1 MYDFKES
8 KMKLFSRFTHLILAA
23 VFVVSCQQEDV
34 FDIPYGLGVEENQ
47 MLTTLLSD
55 VESGTMSMYSIAQ
68 LKDLHV
74 SGEVTEITSDLV
86 MKGYVTSSDATGNFY
101 KEIYLQNDSTSPT
114 DAIRVLIDVSD
125 SFNMFNLGREV
136 YINLKGLYVG
146 EYRTGDGV
154 ISVGEF
160 DAGQN
165 RISNIREAVVKN
177 HILRSS
183 TVSELTPLPVKF
195 SDISDAHIGMMV
207 EVANVS
213 VVSSQVGKP
222 YVDPNDSYDTQ
233 RTLEACEGFG
243 KTSFIL
249 ETSAFANFKQN
260 LLPAG
265 TGTISGIVSKTYN
278 GDNLVLMLNS
288 INDVNLTGEAC
299 SLLNINDFEK
309 VLDETFDNVVD
320 NSNFDYA
327 GWVNYAEVGGE
338 LWTEQFYGGNGYVE
352 FSGFRTGDDVNIGWL
367 VTPAFDLTGTSN
379 AYINFKLAQHHLDDE
394 ENNTLEVFVSTDFDG
409 SDVLAAN
416 WDKID
421 VTIPGEDVS
430 WYAFQDV
437 GLVDVSSYSGT
448 LHVAFKYVGSG
459 NDTTLDGGYFVDDVL
474 FLKQ

>member
-1 MYDFKES
+1 
-8 KMKLFSRFTHLILAA
+8 MKFYNRFTHLIIASIL
-23 VFVVSCQQEDV
+23 VVSCQQEDV
-34 FDIPYGLGVEENQ
+34 FDIPYSLGAEENQ
-47 MLTTLLSD
+47 MLTTILSE
-55 VESGTMSMYSIAQ
+55 VESGTKEMISIAQ
-68 LKDLHV
+68 LKDLSV
-74 SGEVTEITSDLV
+74 SGEAVEITSDLV

-101 KEIYLQNDSTSPT
+101 KEIYIQDDPTSPT
-114 DAIRVLIDVSD
+114 DGVRLLIDFSD
-125 SFNMFNLGREV
+125 SYNMFNIGREI
-136 YINLKGLYVG
+136 YISLKGFYIG

-154 ISVGEF
+154 VSIGEY

-165 RISNIREAVVKN
+165 RISNIREAIVKKN
-177 HILRSS
+177 ILRSS
-183 TVSELTPLPVKF
+183 TISDLTPLKVKF
-195 SDISDAHIGMMV
+195 SEISDSHIGIMV
-207 EVANVS
+207 EISDVN

-222 YVDPNDSYDTQ
+222 FVDPNDSYDTQ
-233 RTLEACEGFG
+233 RNLEACEGFG

-260 LLPAG
+260 PLPAG

-288 INDVNLTGEAC
+288 FDDVNLTGEAC
-299 SLLNINDFEK
+299 SLLNINDFDK
-309 VLDETFDNVVD
+309 VLEETFDNVVD

-327 GWVNYAEVGGE
+327 GWINYAEVGGE

-367 VTPAFDLTGTSN
+367 VTPAFDLSGASS

-394 ENNTLEVFVSTDFDG
+394 VNNTLEVFVSTDFDG

-416 WDKID
+416 WDKIN

-437 GLVDVSSYSGT
+437 GLVDVSSYSGN
-448 LHVAFKYVGSG
+448 LYVAFKYVGSG
-459 NDTTLDGGYFVDDVL
+459 NDTSLDGGYFVDDVL

>member
-1 MYDFKES
+1 
-8 KMKLFSRFTHLILAA
+8 MKFYNRFTHLIIASIL
-23 VFVVSCQQEDV
+23 VVSCQQEDI
-34 FDIPYGLGVEENQ
+34 FDIPYSLGAEENQ
-47 MLTTLLSD
+47 MLNTILSE
-55 VESGTMSMYSIAQ
+55 VESGTKEMISITQ
-68 LKDLHV
+68 LKDLSV
-74 SGEVTEITSDLV
+74 SGEAVEITSDLV

-101 KEIYLQNDSTSPT
+101 KEIYIQDDPTSPT
-114 DAIRVLIDVSD
+114 DGVRLLIDFSD
-125 SFNMFNLGREV
+125 SYNMFNIGREI
-136 YINLKGLYVG
+136 YISLKGFYIG

-154 ISVGEF
+154 VSIGEY

-165 RISNIREAVVKN
+165 RISNIREAIVKKN
-177 HILRSS
+177 ILRSS
-183 TVSELTPLPVKF
+183 NISDLTPLKVKF
-195 SDISDAHIGMMV
+195 SEISDSHIGIMV
-207 EVANVS
+207 EISDVN

-222 YVDPNDSYDTQ
+222 FVDPNDSYDTQ
-233 RTLEACEGFG
+233 RNLEACEGFG

-260 LLPAG
+260 PLPAG

-288 INDVNLTGEAC
+288 IDDVNLTGEAC
-299 SLLNINDFEK
+299 SLLNINDFDK
-309 VLDETFDNVVD
+309 VLEETFDNVVD

-327 GWVNYAEVGGE
+327 GWINYAEVGGE

-367 VTPAFDLTGTSN
+367 VTPAFDLSGASS

-394 ENNTLEVFVSTDFDG
+394 VNNTLEVFVSTDFDG

-416 WDKID
+416 WDKIN

-437 GLVDVSSYSGT
+437 GLVDVSSYSGN
-448 LHVAFKYVGSG
+448 LYVAFKYVGSG
-459 NDTTLDGGYFVDDVL
+459 NDTSLDGGYFVDDVL

>member
-1 MYDFKES
+1 
-8 KMKLFSRFTHLILAA
+8 MKFFRRFTHLIIAA
-23 VFVVSCQQEDV
+23 VLVVSCQQEDI
-34 FDIPYGLGVEENQ
+34 FDIPYSIGAEENQ

-55 VESGTMSMYSIAQ
+55 VESETVLMYSIAQ

-74 SGEVTEITSDLV
+74 PGEATEITSDLV
-86 MKGYVTSSDATGNFY
+86 VKGYVTSSDATGNFY

-125 SFNMFNLGREV
+125 SYNMFNLGREV
-136 YINLKGLYVG
+136 YVNLKGLYVG

-154 ISVGEF
+154 ISIGEF
-160 DAGQN
+160 DPGQN
-165 RISNIREAVVKN
+165 RISNIREAVIKN

-183 TVSELTPLPVKF
+183 TISELTPLPVKF

-243 KTSFIL
+243 KKSFIL

-288 INDVNLTGEAC
+288 IDDVNLTGEAC
-299 SLLNINDFEK
+299 SLLNIDDFEK

-320 NSNFDYA
+320 NTNFDYT
-327 GWVNYAEVGGE
+327 GWINYAEVGGE
-338 LWTEQFYGGNGYVE
+338 LWTEQFYSGNGYVE

-367 VTPAFDLTGTSN
+367 VTPPFDLSGATN

-394 ENNTLEVFVSTDFDG
+394 VNNTLEVFLSTDFDG
-409 SDVLAAN
+409 SNVAGAT
-416 WDKID
+416 WEKIN
-421 VTIPGEDVS
+421 VPVPGEEAS

-437 GLVDVSSYSGT
+437 GLVDVSSYSGS
-448 LHVAFKYVGSG
+448 LYVAFKYVGSG
-459 NDTTLDGGYFVDDVL
+459 NDTSLDGGYFVDDVL

>member
-1 MYDFKES
+1 
-8 KMKLFSRFTHLILAA
+8 MKFYNRFTHLIIASIL
-23 VFVVSCQQEDV
+23 VVSCQQEDI
-34 FDIPYGLGVEENQ
+34 FDVPYSLGAEENQ
-47 MLTTLLSD
+47 MLNTILSE
-55 VESGTMSMYSIAQ
+55 VESGTKEMISITQ
-68 LKDLHV
+68 LKDLSV
-74 SGEVTEITSDLV
+74 SGEAVEITSDLV

-101 KEIYLQNDSTSPT
+101 KEIYIQDDPTSPT
-114 DAIRVLIDVSD
+114 DGVRLLIDFSD
-125 SFNMFNLGREV
+125 SYNMFNIGREI
-136 YINLKGLYVG
+136 YISLKGFYIG

-154 ISVGEF
+154 VSIGEY

-165 RISNIREAVVKN
+165 RISNIREAIVKKN
-177 HILRSS
+177 ILRSS
-183 TVSELTPLPVKF
+183 NISDLTPLKVKF
-195 SDISDAHIGMMV
+195 SEISDSHIGIMV
-207 EVANVS
+207 EISDVN

-222 YVDPNDSYDTQ
+222 FVDPNDSYDTQ
-233 RTLEACEGFG
+233 RILEACEGFG

-260 LLPAG
+260 LLPSG
-265 TGTISGIVSKTYN
+265 TGTIAGIVSKTYN

-288 INDVNLTGEAC
+288 IDDVNLTGEAC
-299 SLLNINDFEK
+299 SLLNIDDFDK
-309 VLDETFDNVVD
+309 VLEETFDNVVD

-327 GWVNYAEVGGE
+327 GWINYAEVGGE

-367 VTPAFDLTGTSN
+367 VTPAFDLSGASS

-394 ENNTLEVFVSTDFDG
+394 VNNTLEVFVSTDFDG

-416 WDKID
+416 WDKIN

-437 GLVDVSSYSGT
+437 GLVDVSSYSGN
-448 LHVAFKYVGSG
+448 LYVAFKYVGSG
-459 NDTTLDGGYFVDDVL
+459 NDTSLDGGYFVDDVL

>member
-1 MYDFKES
+1 
-8 KMKLFSRFTHLILAA
+8 MKFYNRFTHLIIASIL
-23 VFVVSCQQEDV
+23 VVSCQQEDV
-34 FDIPYGLGVEENQ
+34 FDIPYSLGAEENQ
-47 MLTTLLSD
+47 MLITILSE
-55 VESGTMSMYSIAQ
+55 VESGTKEMISITQ
-68 LKDLHV
+68 LKDLSV
-74 SGEVTEITSDLV
+74 SGEAVEITSDLV

-101 KEIYLQNDSTSPT
+101 KEIYIQDDPTSPT
-114 DAIRVLIDVSD
+114 DGVRLLIDFSD
-125 SFNMFNLGREV
+125 SYNMFNIGREI
-136 YINLKGLYVG
+136 YISLKGFYIG

-154 ISVGEF
+154 VSIGEY

-165 RISNIREAVVKN
+165 RISNIREAIVKKN
-177 HILRSS
+177 ILRSS
-183 TVSELTPLPVKF
+183 TISDLTPLKVKF
-195 SDISDAHIGMMV
+195 SEISDSHIGIMV
-207 EVANVS
+207 EISDVN

-222 YVDPNDSYDTQ
+222 FVDPNDSYDTQ
-233 RTLEACEGFG
+233 RNLEACEGFG

-260 LLPAG
+260 PLPAG

-288 INDVNLTGEAC
+288 IDDVNLTGEAC
-299 SLLNINDFEK
+299 SLLNINDFDK
-309 VLDETFDNVVD
+309 VLEETFDNVVD

-327 GWVNYAEVGGE
+327 GWINYAEVGGE

-367 VTPAFDLTGTSN
+367 VTPAFDLSGASS

-394 ENNTLEVFVSTDFDG
+394 VNNTLEVFVSTDFDG

-416 WDKID
+416 WDKIN

-437 GLVDVSSYSGT
+437 GLVDVSSYSGN
-448 LHVAFKYVGSG
+448 LYVAFKYVGSG
-459 NDTTLDGGYFVDDVL
+459 NDTSLDGGYFVDDVL

>member
-8 KMKLFSRFTHLILAA
+8 KMKLFSRFTHLILAT

-125 SFNMFNLGREV
+125 SYNMFNLGREV

-154 ISVGEF
+154 ISIGEF

-195 SDISDAHIGMMV
+195 SDITDVHIGMMV

-265 TGTISGIVSKTYN
+265 SGTISGIVSKTYI

-299 SLLNINDFEK
+299 SLLNINDFEQ
-309 VLDETFDNVVD
+309 VLNETFDDID
-320 NSNFDYA
+320 NRSTFDYP
-327 GWVNYAEVGGE
+327 GWVNYAEVGNE
-338 LWTEQFYGGNGYVE
+338 LWVERIYSGNGYVE
-352 FSGFRTGDDVNIGWL
+352 FSAFRSGDDVNVGWL
-367 VTPAFDLTGTSN
+367 VTPAFDLTGVSN
-379 AYINFKLAQHHLDDE
+379 AFINFKLAQHHLNDE
-394 ENNTLEVFVSTDFDG
+394 VNNTLEVFLSTDFDG
-409 SDVLAAN
+409 SDVVGAT
-416 WDKID
+416 WKKIN
-421 VTIPGEDVS
+421 VSVPGEDAS

-437 GLVDVSSYSGT
+437 GLVDVSSYSGN
-448 LHVAFKYVGSG
+448 LYVAFKYTGSG
-459 NDTTLDGGYFVDDVL
+459 TPPLDGGYYVDDVL

>member
-1 MYDFKES
+1 
-8 KMKLFSRFTHLILAA
+8 MKFYNRFTHLIIASIL
-23 VFVVSCQQEDV
+23 VVSCQQEDI
-34 FDIPYGLGVEENQ
+34 FDIPYSLGAEENQ
-47 MLTTLLSD
+47 MLNTILSE
-55 VESGTMSMYSIAQ
+55 VESGTKEMISITQ
-68 LKDLHV
+68 LKDLSV
-74 SGEVTEITSDLV
+74 SGEAVEITSDLV

-101 KEIYLQNDSTSPT
+101 KEIYIQDDPTSPT
-114 DAIRVLIDVSD
+114 DGVRLLIDFSD
-125 SFNMFNLGREV
+125 SYNMFNIGREI
-136 YINLKGLYVG
+136 YISLKGFYIG

-154 ISVGEF
+154 VSIGEY

-165 RISNIREAVVKN
+165 RISNIRESIVKKN
-177 HILRSS
+177 ILRSS
-183 TVSELTPLPVKF
+183 NISDLTPLKVKF
-195 SDISDAHIGMMV
+195 SEISDSHIGIMV
-207 EVANVS
+207 EISDVN

-222 YVDPNDSYDTQ
+222 FVDPNDSYDTQ
-233 RTLEACEGFG
+233 RNLEACEGFG

-260 LLPAG
+260 LLPSG
-265 TGTISGIVSKTYN
+265 TGTIAGIVSKTYN

-288 INDVNLTGEAC
+288 IDDVNLTGEAC
-299 SLLNINDFEK
+299 SLLNIDDFDK
-309 VLDETFDNVVD
+309 VLEETFDNVVD

-327 GWVNYAEVGGE
+327 GWINYAEEGGE

-367 VTPAFDLTGTSN
+367 VTPAFDLSGASS

-394 ENNTLEVFVSTDFDG
+394 VNNTLEVFVSTDFDG

-416 WDKID
+416 WDKIN

-437 GLVDVSSYSGT
+437 GLVDVSSYSGN
-448 LHVAFKYVGSG
+448 LYVAFKYVGSG
-459 NDTTLDGGYFVDDVL
+459 NDTSLDGGYFVDDVL

>member
-1 MYDFKES
+1 
-8 KMKLFSRFTHLILAA
+8 MKFYNRFTHLIIASIL
-23 VFVVSCQQEDV
+23 VVSCQQEDV
-34 FDIPYGLGVEENQ
+34 FDIPYSLGAEENQ
-47 MLTTLLSD
+47 MLITILSE
-55 VESGTMSMYSIAQ
+55 VESGTKEMISITQ
-68 LKDLHV
+68 LKDLSV
-74 SGEVTEITSDLV
+74 SGEAVEITSDLV

-101 KEIYLQNDSTSPT
+101 KEIYIQDDPTSPT
-114 DAIRVLIDVSD
+114 DGVRLLIDFSD
-125 SFNMFNLGREV
+125 SYNMFNIGREI
-136 YINLKGLYVG
+136 YICLKGFYIG

-154 ISVGEF
+154 VSIGEY

-165 RISNIREAVVKN
+165 RISNIREAIVKKN
-177 HILRSS
+177 ILRSS
-183 TVSELTPLPVKF
+183 TISDLTPLKVKF
-195 SDISDAHIGMMV
+195 SEISDSHIGIMV
-207 EVANVS
+207 EISDVN

-222 YVDPNDSYDTQ
+222 FVDPNDSYDTQ
-233 RTLEACEGFG
+233 RNLEACEGFG

-260 LLPAG
+260 PLPAG

-288 INDVNLTGEAC
+288 IDDVNLTGEAC
-299 SLLNINDFEK
+299 SLLNINDFDK
-309 VLDETFDNVVD
+309 VLEETFDNVVD

-327 GWVNYAEVGGE
+327 GWINYAEVGGE

-367 VTPAFDLTGTSN
+367 VTPAFDLSGASS

-394 ENNTLEVFVSTDFDG
+394 VNNTLEVFVSTDFDG

-416 WDKID
+416 WDKIN

-437 GLVDVSSYSGT
+437 GLVDVSSYSGN
-448 LHVAFKYVGSG
+448 LYVAFKYVGSG
-459 NDTTLDGGYFVDDVL
+459 NDTSLDGGYFVDDVL

>member
-23 VFVVSCQQEDV
+23 VLVVSCQQEDV
-34 FDIPYGLGVEENQ
+34 FDIPNVLGVEENQ
-47 MLTTLLSD
+47 MLTRLLSE
-55 VESGTMSMYSIAQ
+55 VESGTMSMTSIAQ

-74 SGEVTEITSDLV
+74 SGEATEITSDLV

-101 KEIYLQNDSTSPT
+101 KEIYIQNDSTSPT

-125 SFNMFNLGREV
+125 SYNMFNLGREV

-154 ISVGEF
+154 ISIGEF

-183 TVSELTPLPVKF
+183 TISELTPLLVKF
-195 SDISDAHIGMMV
+195 SDISDAHIGMIV

-278 GDNLVLMLNS
+278 GDNLVMMLNS
-288 INDVNLTGEAC
+288 INDVNLTGEPC

-338 LWTEQFYGGNGYVE
+338 LWTEQFYSGNGYVE

-367 VTPAFDLTGTSN
+367 VTPAFDLTGVNS

-416 WDKID
+416 WDKIN
-421 VTIPGEDVS
+421 VTVPGEDVS

-437 GLVDVSSYSGT
+437 GLVDVSSYSGN
-448 LHVAFKYVGSG
+448 LYVAFKYIGSG
-459 NDTTLDGGYFVDDVL
+459 NDTSLDGGYFVDDVL

>member
-1 MYDFKES
+1 
-8 KMKLFSRFTHLILAA
+8 MKFYNRFTHLIIASIL
-23 VFVVSCQQEDV
+23 VVSCQQEDI
-34 FDIPYGLGVEENQ
+34 FDIPYSLGAEENQ
-47 MLTTLLSD
+47 MLNTILSE
-55 VESGTMSMYSIAQ
+55 VESGTKEMISITQ
-68 LKDLHV
+68 LKNLSV
-74 SGEVTEITSDLV
+74 SGEAVEITSDLV

-101 KEIYLQNDSTSPT
+101 KEIYIQDDPTSPT
-114 DAIRVLIDVSD
+114 DGVRLLIDFSD
-125 SFNMFNLGREV
+125 SYNMFNIGREI
-136 YINLKGLYVG
+136 YISLKGFYIG

-154 ISVGEF
+154 VSIGEY

-165 RISNIREAVVKN
+165 RISNIREAIVKKN
-177 HILRSS
+177 ILRSS
-183 TVSELTPLPVKF
+183 NISDLTPLKVKF
-195 SDISDAHIGMMV
+195 SEISDSHIGIMV
-207 EVANVS
+207 EISDVN

-222 YVDPNDSYDTQ
+222 FVDPNDSYDTQ
-233 RTLEACEGFG
+233 RNLEACEGFG

-260 LLPAG
+260 LLPSG
-265 TGTISGIVSKTYN
+265 TGTIAGIVSKTYN

-288 INDVNLTGEAC
+288 IDDVNLTGEAC
-299 SLLNINDFEK
+299 SLLNINDFDK
-309 VLDETFDNVVD
+309 VLEETFDNVVD

-327 GWVNYAEVGGE
+327 GWINYAEVGGE

-367 VTPAFDLTGTSN
+367 VTPAFDLSGASS

-394 ENNTLEVFVSTDFDG
+394 VNNTLEVFVSTDFDG

-416 WDKID
+416 WDKIN

-437 GLVDVSSYSGT
+437 GLVDVSSYSGN
-448 LHVAFKYVGSG
+448 LYVAFKYVGSG
-459 NDTTLDGGYFVDDVL
+459 NDTSLDGGYFVDDVL

>member
-1 MYDFKES
+1 
-8 KMKLFSRFTHLILAA
+8 MKFYNRFTHLIIASIL
-23 VFVVSCQQEDV
+23 VVSCQQEDV
-34 FDIPYGLGVEENQ
+34 FDIPYSLGAEENQ
-47 MLTTLLSD
+47 MLITILSE
-55 VESGTMSMYSIAQ
+55 VESGTKEMISITQ
-68 LKDLHV
+68 LKDLSV
-74 SGEVTEITSDLV
+74 SGEAVEITSDLV

-101 KEIYLQNDSTSPT
+101 KEIYIQDDPTSPT
-114 DAIRVLIDVSD
+114 DGVRLLIDFSD
-125 SFNMFNLGREV
+125 SYNMFNIGREI
-136 YINLKGLYVG
+136 YISLKGFYIG

-154 ISVGEF
+154 VSIGEY

-165 RISNIREAVVKN
+165 RISNIREAIVKKN
-177 HILRSS
+177 ILRSS
-183 TVSELTPLPVKF
+183 TISDLTPLKVKF
-195 SDISDAHIGMMV
+195 SEISDSHIGIMV
-207 EVANVS
+207 EISDVN

-222 YVDPNDSYDTQ
+222 FVDPNDSYDTQ
-233 RTLEACEGFG
+233 RNLEACEGFG

-265 TGTISGIVSKTYN
+265 TGTIAGIVSKTYN

-288 INDVNLTGEAC
+288 IDDVNLTGEAC
-299 SLLNINDFEK
+299 SLLNINDFDK
-309 VLDETFDNVVD
+309 VLEETFDNVVD

-327 GWVNYAEVGGE
+327 GWINYAEVGGE

-367 VTPAFDLTGTSN
+367 VTPAFDLSGASS

-394 ENNTLEVFVSTDFDG
+394 VNNTLEVFVSTDFDG

-416 WDKID
+416 WDKIN

-437 GLVDVSSYSGT
+437 GLVDVSSYSGN
-448 LHVAFKYVGSG
+448 LYVAFKYVGSG
-459 NDTTLDGGYFVDDVL
+459 NDTSLDGGYFVDDVL

>member
-1 MYDFKES
+1 
-8 KMKLFSRFTHLILAA
+8 MKFYNRFTHLIIASIL
-23 VFVVSCQQEDV
+23 VVSCQQEDI
-34 FDIPYGLGVEENQ
+34 FDIPYSLGAEENQ
-47 MLTTLLSD
+47 MLNTILSE
-55 VESGTMSMYSIAQ
+55 VESGTKEMISITQ
-68 LKDLHV
+68 LKDLSV
-74 SGEVTEITSDLV
+74 SGEAVEITSDLV

-101 KEIYLQNDSTSPT
+101 KEIYIQDDPTSPT
-114 DAIRVLIDVSD
+114 DGVRLLIDFSD
-125 SFNMFNLGREV
+125 SYNMFNIGREI
-136 YINLKGLYVG
+136 YISLKGFYIG

-154 ISVGEF
+154 VSIGEY

-165 RISNIREAVVKN
+165 RISNIREAIVKKN
-177 HILRSS
+177 ILRSS
-183 TVSELTPLPVKF
+183 NISDLTPLKVKF
-195 SDISDAHIGMMV
+195 SEISDSHIGIMV
-207 EVANVS
+207 EISDVN

-222 YVDPNDSYDTQ
+222 FVDPNDSYDTQ
-233 RTLEACEGFG
+233 RNLEACEGFG

-260 LLPAG
+260 LLPSG
-265 TGTISGIVSKTYN
+265 TGTIAGIVSKTYN

-288 INDVNLTGEAC
+288 IDDVNLTGEAC
-299 SLLNINDFEK
+299 SLLNIDDFDK
-309 VLDETFDNVVD
+309 VLEETFDNVVD

-327 GWVNYAEVGGE
+327 GWINYAEVGGE

-367 VTPAFDLTGTSN
+367 VTPAFDLSGASS

-394 ENNTLEVFVSTDFDG
+394 VNNTLEVFVSTDFDG

-416 WDKID
+416 WDKIN

-437 GLVDVSSYSGT
+437 GLVDVSSYSGN
-448 LHVAFKYVGSG
+448 LYVAFKYVGSG
-459 NDTTLDGGYFVDDVL
+459 NDTSLDGGYFVDDVL

>member
-1 MYDFKES
+1 
-8 KMKLFSRFTHLILAA
+8 MKFYNRFTHLIIASIL
-23 VFVVSCQQEDV
+23 VVSCQQEDI
-34 FDIPYGLGVEENQ
+34 FDIPYSLGAEENQ
-47 MLTTLLSD
+47 MLNTILSE
-55 VESGTMSMYSIAQ
+55 VESGTKEMISITQ
-68 LKDLHV
+68 LKDLSV
-74 SGEVTEITSDLV
+74 SGEAVEITSDLV

-101 KEIYLQNDSTSPT
+101 KEIYIQDDPTSPT
-114 DAIRVLIDVSD
+114 DGVRLLIDFSD
-125 SFNMFNLGREV
+125 SYNMFNIGREI
-136 YINLKGLYVG
+136 YISLKGFYIG

-154 ISVGEF
+154 VSIGEY

-165 RISNIREAVVKN
+165 RISNIREAIVKKN
-177 HILRSS
+177 ILRSS
-183 TVSELTPLPVKF
+183 NISDLTPLKVKF
-195 SDISDAHIGMMV
+195 SEISDSHIGIMV
-207 EVANVS
+207 EISDVN

-222 YVDPNDSYDTQ
+222 FVDPNDSYDTQ
-233 RTLEACEGFG
+233 RNLEACEGFG

-260 LLPAG
+260 LLPSG
-265 TGTISGIVSKTYN
+265 TGTIAGIVSKTYN

-288 INDVNLTGEAC
+288 IDDVNLTGEAC
-299 SLLNINDFEK
+299 SLLNINDFDK
-309 VLDETFDNVVD
+309 VLEETFDNVVD

-327 GWVNYAEVGGE
+327 GWINYAEVGGE

-367 VTPAFDLTGTSN
+367 VTPAFDLSGASS

-394 ENNTLEVFVSTDFDG
+394 VNNTLEVFVSTDFDG

-416 WDKID
+416 WDKIN

-437 GLVDVSSYSGT
+437 GLVDVSSYSGN
-448 LHVAFKYVGSG
+448 LYVAFKYVGSG
-459 NDTTLDGGYFVDDVL
+459 NDTSLDGGYFVDDVL

>member
-1 MYDFKES
+1 
-8 KMKLFSRFTHLILAA
+8 MKFYNRFTHLIIASIL
-23 VFVVSCQQEDV
+23 VVSCQQEDI
-34 FDIPYGLGVEENQ
+34 FDIPYSLGAEENQ
-47 MLTTLLSD
+47 MLNTILSE
-55 VESGTMSMYSIAQ
+55 VESGTKEMISITQ
-68 LKDLHV
+68 LKNLSV
-74 SGEVTEITSDLV
+74 SGEAVEITSDLV

-101 KEIYLQNDSTSPT
+101 KEIYIQDDPTSPT
-114 DAIRVLIDVSD
+114 DGVRLLIDFSD
-125 SFNMFNLGREV
+125 SYNMFNIGREI
-136 YINLKGLYVG
+136 YISLKGFYIG

-154 ISVGEF
+154 VSIGEY

-165 RISNIREAVVKN
+165 RISNIREAIVKKN
-177 HILRSS
+177 ILRSS
-183 TVSELTPLPVKF
+183 NISDLTPLKVKF
-195 SDISDAHIGMMV
+195 SEISDSHIGIMV
-207 EVANVS
+207 EISDVN

-222 YVDPNDSYDTQ
+222 FVDPNDSYDTQ
-233 RTLEACEGFG
+233 RNLEACEGFG

-260 LLPAG
+260 LLPSG
-265 TGTISGIVSKTYN
+265 TGTIAGIVSKTYN

-288 INDVNLTGEAC
+288 IDDVNLTGEAC
-299 SLLNINDFEK
+299 SLLNIDDFDK
-309 VLDETFDNVVD
+309 VLEETFDNVVD

-327 GWVNYAEVGGE
+327 GWINYAEVGGE

-367 VTPAFDLTGTSN
+367 VTPAFDLSGASS

-394 ENNTLEVFVSTDFDG
+394 VNNTLEVFVSTDFDG

-416 WDKID
+416 WDKIN

-437 GLVDVSSYSGT
+437 GLVDVSSYSGN
-448 LHVAFKYVGSG
+448 LYVAFKYVGSG
-459 NDTTLDGGYFVDDVL
+459 NDTSLDGGYFVDDVL

>member
-1 MYDFKES
+1 M
-8 KMKLFSRFTHLILAA
+8 MKFFSRFTHLIIAA
-23 VFVVSCQQEDV
+23 VLVFSCQQEDI
-34 FDIPYGLGVEENQ
+34 FDIPYSLGAEENQ

-125 SFNMFNLGREV
+125 SYNMFNLGREV

-154 ISVGEF
+154 ISIGEF

-183 TVSELTPLPVKF
+183 TISELTPLPIKF

-233 RTLEACEGFG
+233 RTL
-243 KTSFIL
+243 
-249 ETSAFANFKQN
+249 
-260 LLPAG
+260 
-265 TGTISGIVSKTYN
+265 
-278 GDNLVLMLNS
+278 
-288 INDVNLTGEAC
+288 
-299 SLLNINDFEK
+299 
-309 VLDETFDNVVD
+309 
-320 NSNFDYA
+320 
-327 GWVNYAEVGGE
+327 
-338 LWTEQFYGGNGYVE
+338 
-352 FSGFRTGDDVNIGWL
+352 
-367 VTPAFDLTGTSN
+367 
-379 AYINFKLAQHHLDDE
+379 
-394 ENNTLEVFVSTDFDG
+394 
-409 SDVLAAN
+409 
-416 WDKID
+416 
-421 VTIPGEDVS
+421 
-430 WYAFQDV
+430 
-437 GLVDVSSYSGT
+437 
-448 LHVAFKYVGSG
+448 
-459 NDTTLDGGYFVDDVL
+459 
-474 FLKQ
+474 

>member
-1 MYDFKES
+1 
-8 KMKLFSRFTHLILAA
+8 MKLFSRFRFTHLILAA
-23 VFVVSCQQEDV
+23 VLVVSCQQEDV
-34 FDIPYGLGVEENQ
+34 FDIPNVLGVEENQ
-47 MLTTLLSD
+47 MLTRLLSE
-55 VESGTMSMYSIAQ
+55 VESGTMSMTSIAQ

-74 SGEVTEITSDLV
+74 SGEATEITSDLV

-101 KEIYLQNDSTSPT
+101 KEIYIQNDSTSPT

-125 SFNMFNLGREV
+125 SYNMFNLGREV

-154 ISVGEF
+154 ISIGEF

-183 TVSELTPLPVKF
+183 TISELTPLLVKF
-195 SDISDAHIGMMV
+195 SDISDAHIGMIV

-278 GDNLVLMLNS
+278 GDNLVMMLNS
-288 INDVNLTGEAC
+288 INDVNLTGEPC

-338 LWTEQFYGGNGYVE
+338 LWTEQFYSGNGYVE

-367 VTPAFDLTGTSN
+367 VTPAFDLTGVNS

-416 WDKID
+416 WDKIN
-421 VTIPGEDVS
+421 VTVPGEDVS

-437 GLVDVSSYSGT
+437 GLVDVSSYSGN
-448 LHVAFKYVGSG
+448 LYVAFKYIGSG
-459 NDTTLDGGYFVDDVL
+459 NDTSLDGGYFVDDVL

>member
-1 MYDFKES
+1 
-8 KMKLFSRFTHLILAA
+8 MKFYNRFTHLIIASIL
-23 VFVVSCQQEDV
+23 VVSCQQEDI
-34 FDIPYGLGVEENQ
+34 FDIPYSLGAEENQ
-47 MLTTLLSD
+47 MLNTILSE
-55 VESGTMSMYSIAQ
+55 VESGTKEMISITQ
-68 LKDLHV
+68 LKDLSV
-74 SGEVTEITSDLV
+74 SGEAVEITSDLV

-101 KEIYLQNDSTSPT
+101 KEIYIQDDPTSPT
-114 DAIRVLIDVSD
+114 DGVRLLIDFSD
-125 SFNMFNLGREV
+125 SYNMFNIGREI
-136 YINLKGLYVG
+136 YISLKGFYIG

-154 ISVGEF
+154 VSIGEY

-165 RISNIREAVVKN
+165 RISNIREAIVKKN
-177 HILRSS
+177 ILRSS
-183 TVSELTPLPVKF
+183 NISDLTPLKVKF
-195 SDISDAHIGMMV
+195 SEISDSHIGIMV
-207 EVANVS
+207 EISDVN

-222 YVDPNDSYDTQ
+222 FVDPNDSYDTQ
-233 RTLEACEGFG
+233 RNLEACEGFG

-260 LLPAG
+260 LLPSG
-265 TGTISGIVSKTYN
+265 TGTIAGIVSKTYN

-288 INDVNLTGEAC
+288 IDDVNLTGEAC
-299 SLLNINDFEK
+299 SLLNIDDFDK
-309 VLDETFDNVVD
+309 VLEETFDNVVD

-327 GWVNYAEVGGE
+327 GWINYAEEGGE

-367 VTPAFDLTGTSN
+367 VTPAFDLSGASS

-394 ENNTLEVFVSTDFDG
+394 VNNTLEVFVSTDFDG

-416 WDKID
+416 WDKIN

-437 GLVDVSSYSGT
+437 GLVDVSSYSGN
-448 LHVAFKYVGSG
+448 LYVAFKYVGSG
-459 NDTTLDGGYFVDDVL
+459 NDTSLDGGYFVDDVL

>member
-1 MYDFKES
+1 
-8 KMKLFSRFTHLILAA
+8 MKFYNRFTHLIIASIL
-23 VFVVSCQQEDV
+23 VVSCQQEDI
-34 FDIPYGLGVEENQ
+34 FDIPYSLGAEENQ
-47 MLTTLLSD
+47 MLNTILSE
-55 VESGTMSMYSIAQ
+55 VESGTKEMISITQ
-68 LKDLHV
+68 LKNLSV
-74 SGEVTEITSDLV
+74 SGEAVEITSDLV

-101 KEIYLQNDSTSPT
+101 KEIYIQDDPTSPT
-114 DAIRVLIDVSD
+114 DGVRLLIDFSD
-125 SFNMFNLGREV
+125 SYNMFNIGREI
-136 YINLKGLYVG
+136 YISLKGFYIG

-154 ISVGEF
+154 VSIGEY

-165 RISNIREAVVKN
+165 RISNIREAIVKKN
-177 HILRSS
+177 ILRSS
-183 TVSELTPLPVKF
+183 NISDLTPLKVKF
-195 SDISDAHIGMMV
+195 SEISDSHIGIMV
-207 EVANVS
+207 EISDVN

-222 YVDPNDSYDTQ
+222 FVDPNDSYDTQ
-233 RTLEACEGFG
+233 RNLEACEGFG

-260 LLPAG
+260 LLPSG
-265 TGTISGIVSKTYN
+265 TGTIAGIVSKTYN

-288 INDVNLTGEAC
+288 IDDVNLTGEAC
-299 SLLNINDFEK
+299 SLLNIDDFDK
-309 VLDETFDNVVD
+309 VLEETFDNVVD

-327 GWVNYAEVGGE
+327 GWINYAEEGGE

-367 VTPAFDLTGTSN
+367 VTPAFDLSGASS

-394 ENNTLEVFVSTDFDG
+394 VNNTLEVFVSTDFDG

-416 WDKID
+416 WDKIN

-437 GLVDVSSYSGT
+437 GLVDVSSYSGN
-448 LHVAFKYVGSG
+448 LYVAFKYVGSG
-459 NDTTLDGGYFVDDVL
+459 NDTSLDGGYFVDDVL